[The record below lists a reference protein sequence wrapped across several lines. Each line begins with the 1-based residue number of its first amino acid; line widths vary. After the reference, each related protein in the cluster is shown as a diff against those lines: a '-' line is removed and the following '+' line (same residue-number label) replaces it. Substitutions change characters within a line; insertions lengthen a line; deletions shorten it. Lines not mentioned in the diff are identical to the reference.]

1 MLPLELLLHGEED
14 IEDDIDDIGEGIITD
29 DDPVVEEETESWP
42 WTKEA
47 AGTVVEAVSILEAVE
62 LAAILSNL
70 ELAML
75 ITLGGRWL

>member
-1 MLPLELLLHGEED
+1 MLPLELLHGEED

-29 DDPVVEEETESWP
+29 DDDPDVEEETESWP